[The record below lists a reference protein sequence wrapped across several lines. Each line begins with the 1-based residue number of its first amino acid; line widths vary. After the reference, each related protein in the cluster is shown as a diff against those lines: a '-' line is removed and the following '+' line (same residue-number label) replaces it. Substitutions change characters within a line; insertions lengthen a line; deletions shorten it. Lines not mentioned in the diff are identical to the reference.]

1 MYKTM
6 YLNPELT
13 SVDRCVLQNFT
24 VLPFAVF
31 TIKLICIIIES
42 NWEPNILAYLTFYS
56 ILCVFAGILITL
68 IILIKSVEEF
78 AHQVRNKHKD
88 EASPLINS
96 ICIDVIGRLIEA
108 SK

>member
-1 MYKTM
+1 
-6 YLNPELT
+6 
-13 SVDRCVLQNFT
+13 
-24 VLPFAVF
+24 
-31 TIKLICIIIES
+31 
-42 NWEPNILAYLTFYS
+42 
-56 ILCVFAGILITL
+56 VFAGILITL

-88 EASPLINS
+88 EDSPLINS